1 MTRKALLR
9 FEQVGCRRGGAM
21 LFSDISFVLDAGGA
35 LLLHG
40 SNGAGKSSLI
50 RLAAGLLRPEGGTVD
65 RSCAIGLLT
74 HDLALD
80 DGLTVKS
87 AVGFWAKLDGGDTS
101 EADAALQ
108 AVGLA
113 SLAHVPVRFLSSGQ
127 KRRAALARVIA
138 SAAPLWLLDEPGV
151 GLDSRSLDLLT
162 SAIGRHRSSGG
173 AVVVATH
180 MDLGLGDAR
189 RIDLGVAC

>member
-9 FEQVGCRRGGAM
+9 FDQVGCRRGGAM
-21 LFSDISFVLDAGGA
+21 LFSDISFALDAGGA

-40 SNGAGKSSLI
+40 PNGAGKSSLI

-65 RSCAIGLLT
+65 LSCATGLLT

-80 DGLTVKS
+80 DGLTVQG
-87 AVGFWAKLDGGDTS
+87 AIGFWAKLDGRDGS
-101 EADAALQ
+101 ESDAALQ

-113 SLAHVPVRFLSSGQ
+113 SLANVPVRFLSSGQ

-151 GLDSRSLDLLT
+151 GLDSRSLDLLAST
-162 SAIGRHRSSGG
+162 ISRHRSSGG

-180 MDLGLGDAR
+180 MELGLGDAQV
-189 RIDLGVAC
+189 IDLGVAC